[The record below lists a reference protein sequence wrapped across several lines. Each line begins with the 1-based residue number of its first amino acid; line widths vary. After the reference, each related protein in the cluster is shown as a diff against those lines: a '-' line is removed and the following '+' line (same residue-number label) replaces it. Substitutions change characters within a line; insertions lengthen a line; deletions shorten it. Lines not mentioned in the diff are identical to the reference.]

1 MIQVR
6 RHCAVPALSHD
17 TEKEGSLSCGCDFTD
32 SLTPWKSNFYQ
43 NGQDHCLSPQIP
55 SWVAQCLSL
64 PCSGISLCAAVQTK
78 FFLCSSSCH
87 CQINPS
93 ATTTRVVVQLEAREA
108 VWMVLPF
115 LDDAGWDQVK
125 QIMKTCPK
133 ILPSTKHSWTVRTG
147 LENSSRLSPQ
157 PRTFCLC
164 LNLFESWLSST
175 LYTVHL
181 IYSEDN

>member
-17 TEKEGSLSCGCDFTD
+17 TEKKGSLSCGCDFTD

-43 NGQDHCLSPQIP
+43 NGQDHCLSSQIP

-78 FFLCSSSCH
+78 SFLCSSSCH

-93 ATTTRVVVQLEAREA
+93 ATTTEWWCSWRPEKQSGWCCL
-108 VWMVLPF
+108 F
-115 LDDAGWDQVK
+115 LTMLAEIRSSRSWK
-125 QIMKTCPK
+125 RLK